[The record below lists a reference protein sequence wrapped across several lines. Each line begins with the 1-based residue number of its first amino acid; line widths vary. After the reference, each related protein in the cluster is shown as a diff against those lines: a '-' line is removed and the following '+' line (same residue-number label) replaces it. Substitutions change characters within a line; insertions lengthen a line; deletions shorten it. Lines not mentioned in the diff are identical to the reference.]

1 MCNGWSSQ
9 EWERY
14 ERQRRELLKE
24 QERQRE
30 QLRVEREQRARETR
44 EREMLRLWQDEQL
57 RRLESELTRERER
70 IER

>member
-30 QLRVEREQRARETR
+30 QLRVERERRAGETR

>member
-24 QERQRE
+24 QERQRG
-30 QLRVEREQRARETR
+30 QLRVEREQHARETR